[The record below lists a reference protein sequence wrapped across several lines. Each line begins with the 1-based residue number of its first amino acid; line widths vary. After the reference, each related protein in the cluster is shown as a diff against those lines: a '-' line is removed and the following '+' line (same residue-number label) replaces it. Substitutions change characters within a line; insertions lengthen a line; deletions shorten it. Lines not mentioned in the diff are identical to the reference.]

1 MDRKIAYL
9 GLFSGAAI
17 LLGYVESLVP
27 IFAAVPGM
35 KLGLANLAILLVLYQ
50 YGLREAV
57 AVQVVRILVI
67 GFLFGNLFSIVFS
80 MAGGMLSLLVMWILK
95 RIGGFSMIGVSVAGG
110 LAHNI
115 GQICMAAMVVENFQ
129 IFYYLPILMVS
140 GVITGILIGI
150 LSGEIRKRILT
161 G

>member
-17 LLGYVESLVP
+17 LLGYVESLIP

-115 GQICMAAMVVENFQ
+115 GQICMAAMVVENFR

-140 GVITGILIGI
+140 GVITGVLIGI

>member
-140 GVITGILIGI
+140 GVITGVLIGI

>member
-17 LLGYVESLVP
+17 LLGYVESLIP

-95 RIGGFSMIGVSVAGG
+95 RTGGFSLIGVSVAGG

-115 GQICMAAMVVENFQ
+115 GQICMAALVVENFQ

-140 GVITGILIGI
+140 GVITGVLIGI
-150 LSGEIRKRILT
+150 LSGEIRKRI
-161 G
+161 